1 MSIETPRATAVRE
14 FYEETGCRLDSKSL
28 LLLFSW
34 RGSTHYYFKTGIN
47 KEIKMWNIE
56 LPCAT
61 ENHEV
66 YIAGRGYVK
75 VKDLK
80 DNDVIINEVNGRVER
95 VKIRRVVKV
104 VKE

>member
-1 MSIETPRATAVRE
+1 MYEATNAQ
-14 FYEETGCRLDSKSL
+14 S
-28 LLLFSW
+28 
-34 RGSTHYYFKTGIN
+34 IN

>member
-1 MSIETPRATAVRE
+1 
-14 FYEETGCRLDSKSL
+14 
-28 LLLFSW
+28 
-34 RGSTHYYFKTGIN
+34 
-47 KEIKMWNIE
+47 MWNIE

-104 VKE
+104 VTF

>member
-1 MSIETPRATAVRE
+1 
-14 FYEETGCRLDSKSL
+14 
-28 LLLFSW
+28 
-34 RGSTHYYFKTGIN
+34 
-47 KEIKMWNIE
+47 MWNIE

-95 VKIRRVVKV
+95 VKIMRVVKF
-104 VKE
+104 ESHHQCYSRRIT

>member
-1 MSIETPRATAVRE
+1 MKR
-14 FYEETGCRLDSKSL
+14 K
-28 LLLFSW
+28 
-34 RGSTHYYFKTGIN
+34 YYFKTGIN

>member
-1 MSIETPRATAVRE
+1 MKR
-14 FYEETGCRLDSKSL
+14 K
-28 LLLFSW
+28 
-34 RGSTHYYFKTGIN
+34 YYFKTGIN

-75 VKDLK
+75 VIL
-80 DNDVIINEVNGRVER
+80 RAFFQ
-95 VKIRRVVKV
+95 
-104 VKE
+104 